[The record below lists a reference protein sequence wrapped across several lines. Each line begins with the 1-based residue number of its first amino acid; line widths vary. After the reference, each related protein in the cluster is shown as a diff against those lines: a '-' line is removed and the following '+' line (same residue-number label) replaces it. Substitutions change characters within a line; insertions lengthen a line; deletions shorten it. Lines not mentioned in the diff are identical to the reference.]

1 MLHYTMAITIDWRV
15 KRFKIVIIIYLMLIF
30 FKAVNTLAY
39 SQNTDLYEGS
49 SCDLN
54 DNNKNGKCVMLPQ
67 CPLMLQQILRKE
79 RRTSNDKRCGFK
91 GSIEI
96 VCCSVAEIERY
107 GRFNYSRLYQIEQ
120 TTVFSTT
127 SMLLSSIKK
136 NSKTTSSLTH
146 PGVLNFLRP
155 AEIACTRYETASTG
169 EDAGR
174 VTTYITNGERAA
186 FAEFPYMVALGYPRD
201 DGLPQL
207 RYICGG
213 TLIHEK
219 YVLTAAHC
227 VSNLD
232 NVVPV
237 QVKLGTTN
245 LNTSTDDEQ
254 NIKVKKIIYHPQY
267 KRSFN
272 YHDIAIIELQR
283 EVTITKTVMPLCLQL
298 KPLSNLDTLA
308 NQDVLVM
315 GWGATSLEGDGNNE
329 LQKTSSLA

>member
-237 QVKLGTTN
+237 QHCYQTSTVIREGTAYVTSGPIYQSTRITTN
-245 LNTSTDDEQ
+245 YYNQENTDIRRTR
-254 NIKVKKIIYHPQY
+254 YT
-267 KRSFN
+267 KRRQQTRRDSG
-272 YHDIAIIELQR
+272 Y
-283 EVTITKTVMPLCLQL
+283 IT
-298 KPLSNLDTLA
+298 
-308 NQDVLVM
+308 
-315 GWGATSLEGDGNNE
+315 
-329 LQKTSSLA
+329 QK